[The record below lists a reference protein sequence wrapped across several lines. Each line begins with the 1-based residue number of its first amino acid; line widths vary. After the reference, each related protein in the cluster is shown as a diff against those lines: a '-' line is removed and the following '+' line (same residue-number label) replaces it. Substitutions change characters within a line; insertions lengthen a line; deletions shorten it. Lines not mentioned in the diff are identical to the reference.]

1 MEKLSPLRFDALA
14 GYARQPH
21 TLLTADER
29 AWYSEEREKIIGTIV
44 QDRTDKDYVCIVLG
58 RDRIGRY
65 RAVHLSEWFTRLREA
80 RAAMPAI
87 LAEWAAKDPAEFEQG
102 DEARKPM
109 EFFRPQHPV
118 KRRHIAFRKLTEMEE
133 YSPARGIMEAMMY
146 WFKDPDG
153 NFVEQFQNGGF
164 NGRFWELYVFA
175 LLAELR
181 HAVNRDHP
189 APDFLCRGIFGQ
201 FFIEAVTANP
211 TMRDGTIVE
220 PRIRT
225 DEQRTQYMLNY
236 LPIKFAGPLTDK
248 LKKKYWE
255 KPHINGNPVVFAIAD
270 FHRPFAMVHSQTAL
284 TTYLYGRRFDAVLRD
299 FRGNLIPASVPVT
312 EHVWGQK
319 RVPSGFFYL
328 PEAENVSAVISSRE
342 ATLSKFNRIGLKAG
356 FGSPRVRMIREGTR
370 YVPDRNRREPEHV
383 RVSVN
388 SRRYRERWED
398 GLEVYHNPN
407 ANIPLDPRVFPTA
420 MHHTLEGD
428 DLSSFT
434 SKLKGRWFG
443 SITHINLAE
452 CVSL

>member
-1 MEKLSPLRFDALA
+1 MEDLSLLRFDALA

-29 AWYSEEREKIIGTIV
+29 AWYSESGEKVLGTVV
-44 QDRTDKDYVCIVLG
+44 QDRADKDYVCIVLG
-58 RDRIGRY
+58 RDRVGRY
-65 RAVHLSEWFTRLREA
+65 RAVHLSEFFTRLREA

-87 LAEWAAKDPAEFEQG
+87 LAEWGAKDPAEFEQG
-102 DEARKPM
+102 DEPRQPM

-118 KRRHIAFRKLTEMEE
+118 ERLHLAFRKLTELEE

-164 NGRFWELYVFA
+164 NGRFWELYLFA

-189 APDFLCRGIFGQ
+189 APDFLCRSIFGQ

-211 TMRDGTIVE
+211 TMQDGRIAE
-220 PRIRT
+220 PEIDDGNEEELNR
-225 DEQRTQYMLNY
+225 YMLNY

-255 KPHINGNPVVFAIAD
+255 KPHIGGNPIVFAIAD

-284 TTYLYGRRFDAVLRD
+284 TTYLYGRRFNAVRD
-299 FRGNLIPASVPVT
+299 FRGNLIPTSVPVT

-319 RVPSGFFYL
+319 RVPSGFFNL
-328 PEAENVSAVISSRE
+328 PDAANISAVISSRE

-370 YVPDRNRREPEHV
+370 YVPDRNRRHPQNL

-388 SRRYRERWED
+388 AKRYREQWED

-407 ANIPLDPRVFPTA
+407 ANIELDPRILPTA
-420 MHHTLEGD
+420 MHHFLEGD
-428 DLSSFT
+428 ELKSFT
-434 SKLKGRWFG
+434 TKLTGRWFG
-443 SITHINLAE
+443 SVTHVNLAE
-452 CVSL
+452 